1 MNKRKEDKE
10 KKLFI
15 YALYIVL
22 FNRIKSLI
30 KIIFSVKNNY
40 IEHLIVFNLMAI
52 KILNI
57 LYIFI

>member
-15 YALYIVL
+15 YALHIVL

-57 LYIFI
+57 